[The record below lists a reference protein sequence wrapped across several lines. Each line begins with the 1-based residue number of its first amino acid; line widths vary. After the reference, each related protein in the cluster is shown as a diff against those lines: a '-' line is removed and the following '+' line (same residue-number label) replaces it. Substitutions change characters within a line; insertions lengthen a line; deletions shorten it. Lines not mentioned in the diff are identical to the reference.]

1 MAIIQTSNKLS
12 LRQEEYRICSKPYVF
27 FRLISDRDGVRLM
40 TATAAE
46 DAGEYRAFENQAS
59 LISATSRAF
68 EGRNLS
74 YATKKDQMGRAYIE
88 TSVYPDKDDLLHL
101 AATVLDQIGFE
112 DISVLALREM
122 RAIYDE
128 FSVDDSGEDTY
139 LSDGMWITSDGRL
152 IEK

>member
-12 LRQEEYRICSKPYVF
+12 LRQEEYCICSEPYVF

-40 TATAAE
+40 TATASE
-46 DAGEYRAFENQAS
+46 DTGEYRVFGNQAS

-68 EGRNLS
+68 EDRNLN

-122 RAIYDE
+122 KAIYDE
-128 FSVDDSGEDTY
+128 FSVGDSGEYTY
-139 LSDGMWITSDGRL
+139 LSGGMWITSDGRL

>member
-12 LRQEEYRICSKPYVF
+12 LRQEEFRICSKPYVF
-27 FRLISDRDGVRLM
+27 FRLIAGRDGVRLM

-46 DAGEYRAFENQAS
+46 DTAEYRAYENQAS

-68 EGRNLS
+68 EDRSLN
-74 YATKKDQMGRAYIE
+74 YETKNDLMGRSYVE
-88 TSVYPDKDDLLHL
+88 TSVYPDKNDLLHL

-122 RAIYDE
+122 KAIYDG
-128 FSVDDSGEDTY
+128 FSVDDSGEYTY
-139 LSDGMWITSDGRL
+139 LSDGIWITSDGRL

>member
-1 MAIIQTSNKLS
+1 
-12 LRQEEYRICSKPYVF
+12 
-27 FRLISDRDGVRLM
+27 M

-46 DAGEYRAFENQAS
+46 DTGEYRAFENQAS

-68 EGRNLS
+68 EDRNLN

-122 RAIYDE
+122 KAIYDE